1 MILKNLLKILLLITF
16 ALTTA
21 NALKKDNIKE
31 EMNNK
36 INNILLVLK
45 DNSLEKEQK
54 AEKIIKIIDPVFDYT
69 TMSKIALGKKT
80 WTSISKE
87 KQEEFVKV
95 FEEKLKNSYVGK
107 LELYTNQKVR
117 IIDLLTYKKSRLQLS
132 SELIGV
138 DDTYT
143 INYNFYNNKKM
154 NEWLIYDV
162 DLLGVSIIQTY
173 RQQFSG
179 LLKQMSFDEMLKTLK
194 ETNETNE
201 TN

>member
-1 MILKNLLKILLLITF
+1 MIIKNLLKILLLVTF

-45 DNSLEKEQK
+45 DADLQKEQK
-54 AEKIIKIIDPVFDYT
+54 AEKIIEIIDPVFDYT

-143 INYNFYNNKKM
+143 INYNFYNNKKT

-179 LLKQMSFDEMLKTLK
+179 LLKQMSFDEMVKTLK
-194 ETNETNE
+194 ETNETN
-201 TN
+201 